1 MPLDVAALTALIEA
15 QFTVTPIGVLPVS
28 TTITP
33 TPQPDGKLS
42 ILAVPVLGPAFVDPM
57 LAHAI
62 ASAVA
67 TAVVTHLITA
77 ATVVGVGPGFPATI
91 K

>member
-1 MPLDVAALTALIEA
+1 MPLDPAALAALIEA
-15 QFTVTPIGVLPVS
+15 QFKTVPLGVMPVS

-42 ILAVPVLGPAFVDPM
+42 VLAVPVPGPVFVDPM

-62 ASAVA
+62 AAAVA
-67 TAVVTHLITA
+67 TAVVVHLTTA